1 MQDRIDKREIMEEV
15 DPIIDAR
22 NYHRAQMLKKII
34 HGMDVHASNVFDEIE
49 NMYSSGGSIPKSDIE
64 EFIRD
69 IRRDIDAMEL
79 YMV

>member
-1 MQDRIDKREIMEEV
+1 MQDRIDEKEMVEEV

-22 NYHRAQMLKKII
+22 NYHRAQMLTKII

-49 NMYSSGGSIPKSDIE
+49 NVYSSGHSISKSDIE

-79 YMV
+79 YF

>member
-1 MQDRIDKREIMEEV
+1 MDDRIDKREIEANV

-22 NYHRAQMLKKII
+22 NYHRVQMLTKII

-49 NMYSSGGSIPKSDIE
+49 NVYSCGGPVPKSDIE

-69 IRRDIDAMEL
+69 IRRDIDAMKL
-79 YMV
+79 YF

>member
-1 MQDRIDKREIMEEV
+1 MQDRIDKREIEEKV

-22 NYHRAQMLKKII
+22 NYHRAQMLTKII

-49 NMYSSGGSIPKSDIE
+49 NVYSGGSPIPKSDIE

-69 IRRDIDAMEL
+69 IRRGIDAMEL
-79 YMV
+79 YFW